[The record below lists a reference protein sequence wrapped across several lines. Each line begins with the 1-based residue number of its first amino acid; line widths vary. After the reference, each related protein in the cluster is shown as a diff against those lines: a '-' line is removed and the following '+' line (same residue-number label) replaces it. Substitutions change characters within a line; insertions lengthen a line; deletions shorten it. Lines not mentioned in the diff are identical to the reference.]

1 MAIELRST
9 RLDMLPLA
17 QFASARQPAL
27 SASRRKERLNWP
39 LLPISHILPP
49 RRVRSRDLAPSR
61 WETLEKQYRA
71 GQCGWGK
78 LQLEILRVTGRSQP
92 RRIIRPSASLPSL
105 CSQIPVRRRKCL
117 FWVTCGRR
125 HGRSFFGVAAALVE
139 CGHVSGLLMRRGWPL
154 ALMLYADRVRNTDFA
169 ILRPIVLTSPMD
181 GSPQC
186 VLLSRNHPRALL
198 MPQSR
203 RRPQHH

>member
-17 QFASARQPAL
+17 QLASARQPAL

-39 LLPISHILPP
+39 LPPNSLILPP
-49 RRVRSRDLAPSR
+49 RRVRTRDLAPSR

-78 LQLEILRVTGRSQP
+78 LQLEILRVTERSQP

-105 CSQIPVRRRKCL
+105 CSQISRAPPQMSALGHVWTAPWQKL
-117 FWVTCGRR
+117 FWRCCSIGRVW
-125 HGRSFFGVAAALVE
+125 S
-139 CGHVSGLLMRRGWPL
+139 
-154 ALMLYADRVRNTDFA
+154 RVRPVDAARLAAGPNA
-169 ILRPIVLTSPMD
+169 LR
-181 GSPQC
+181 GSGPK
-186 VLLSRNHPRALL
+186 H
-198 MPQSR
+198 
-203 RRPQHH
+203 